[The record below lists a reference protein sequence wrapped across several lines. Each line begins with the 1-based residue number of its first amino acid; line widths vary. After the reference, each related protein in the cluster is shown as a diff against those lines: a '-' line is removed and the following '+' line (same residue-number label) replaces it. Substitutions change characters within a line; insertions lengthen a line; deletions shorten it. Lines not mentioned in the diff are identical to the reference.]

1 MARKS
6 LIKEFNFDIKQDNDK
21 VNDLVNL
28 KNNTDL
34 ENIRN
39 KVLERIGSITYTNKI
54 ITKEDVLRLINEES
68 LTYNLTNEM
77 RSHLYNVINDEING
91 YGPLS
96 ELLNDNSVSSIMVNG
111 PSDIYIRIDG
121 NIVKDN
127 SVSFIN
133 EEHIIRVI
141 KKMLLN
147 TNLKYNETNPMSFKL
162 DNAIVNVALP
172 PLSLDGPIVTI
183 KKYNSL
189 INDIDE
195 LIKMGTLTPY
205 MARFLAASIK
215 AGLNIIVCGGTDS
228 GKTNLLSA
236 LSNLCDDDKRIIAI
250 SNYEK
255 LEINK
260 ENVIHLNTRD
270 DIVKQSIKFYP
281 NTLVINNLEN
291 VDIYD
296 TLKVMVDNSVN
307 VLSGSEANNLVEVVQ
322 ELENNLIKEHNLD
335 SDESREYI
343 YNAVDLIVNM
353 SKFDDNRHRVISIA
367 EFNKNSKG
375 SIVLKEIFSYKNDAS
390 GAVYTQYNYK
400 PRAYNKI
407 KLKDIDE
414 VDDIFAKLK

>member
-6 LIKEFNFDIKQDNDK
+6 LIKEFNYDIKQDNDK
-21 VNDLVNL
+21 VNDLANL

-172 PLSLDGPIVTI
+172 PLSLDGPIITI

-375 SIVLKEIFSYKNDAS
+375 TIVLKEIFSYKNDAS